1 MTPCRR
7 PTRTRTAASVW
18 SGRRTARRRTRG
30 RRPITELGLDP
41 ALLGKLNTPDRR
53 NPADL
58 PDLGL
63 AYVGQLADV
72 TRAALTAAGVT
83 PQELNSL
90 RRAARRIGG
99 VTPADWYD
107 PTAAAPRSRAD
118 CFDCHHHQ
126 LAAN

>member
-1 MTPCRR
+1 MPPPDPHPHRR
-7 PTRTRTAASVW
+7 LRVVGPPD
-18 SGRRTARRRTRG
+18 
-30 RRPITELGLDP
+30 RPAKNPRPADWPLTELGLDP

-90 RRAARRIGG
+90 RRAARRVGG

-126 LAAN
+126 LAAD